1 MTLKKEIFS
10 FSFLNKQKKRQKMRL
25 CVFFPQK
32 VKSLLSAAA
41 LCGLCDWGGGG
52 GGGSQERHLSVYVQ
66 TSNSDMPL
74 SLFNG

>member
-1 MTLKKEIFS
+1 MY
-10 FSFLNKQKKRQKMRL
+10 M
-25 CVFFPQK
+25 
-32 VKSLLSAAA
+32 
-41 LCGLCDWGGGG
+41 GGGGGGGG